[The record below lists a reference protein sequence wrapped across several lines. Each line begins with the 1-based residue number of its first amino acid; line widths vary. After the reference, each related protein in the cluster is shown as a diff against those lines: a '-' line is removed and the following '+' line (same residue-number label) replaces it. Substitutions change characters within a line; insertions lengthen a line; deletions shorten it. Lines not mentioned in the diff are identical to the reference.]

1 MAVTKIWP
9 VRGRLDHPI
18 AYAMNPEKTDA
29 KLLPD
34 SLDDVMNY
42 AVNEEKT
49 EKKFYVSGINC
60 NPVIA
65 RSEFQIVKEQYG
77 KPGGIIVYHAYQSF
91 SEGEVTPAE
100 AHRIGMEF
108 AKMVWGDKYQVV
120 VATHLNTHCLHN
132 HFVVNSVSFRDGKRC
147 RQKQWTELS
156 RISDEICK
164 EHQLSIVERHGKG
177 LPQKLAKAEK
187 AGAPTRLVIARE
199 ALDEGLTRCCNL
211 RELKSFLFSLGY
223 ICQFDDNRKYWTIRQ
238 RDWKRPIRLVRM
250 GEQYTNEAIRERL
263 RSNSTEVRKA
273 APVHRRVKTKKRA
286 RVRKKTNRKI
296 GGLRG
301 LYCHYCYLLGYYPK
315 RRAKFY
321 RVSPLLRDDL
331 LKLNYISQEAKLLQ
345 KYQIDTMEQLLDYRE
360 SLVAQV
366 ERLSEDLVRI
376 RKAYQSSDAFDVKE
390 SLVYA
395 AVSESMKEVKV
406 CRQQIAL
413 CDRIEFRSAHIKET
427 LRTIEFERHCRKR
440 AEKNR

>member
-29 KLLPD
+29 KLLPN
-34 SLDDVMNY
+34 SLEDVMNY

-49 EKKFYVSGINC
+49 EKKYYVSGINC
-60 NPVIA
+60 NPAIA

-108 AKMVWGDKYQVV
+108 AKTVWGDKYQVV

-177 LPQKLAKAEK
+177 LPQQLAKAERE
-187 AGAPTRLVIARE
+187 GAPTRLVIARE

-250 GEQYTNEAIRERL
+250 GEQYANEAIRERL
-263 RSNSTEVRKA
+263 RRNSPEVRKA

-286 RVRKKTNRKI
+286 IVRKKTNHKV

-315 RRAKFY
+315 RQAKFY
-321 RVSPLLRDDL
+321 KVSPILRDDL
-331 LKLNYISQEAKLLQ
+331 LKLNYISQEAKILQ
-345 KYQIDTMEQLLDYRE
+345 KYRIDTMEQLFLFEE
-360 SLVAQV
+360 SISERINQLKEESKTLSPENRKVISSEIKEKAQQLALC
-366 ERLSEDLVRI
+366 RNIAKRSP
-376 RKAYQSSDAFDVKE
+376 Q
-390 SLVYA
+390 
-395 AVSESMKEVKV
+395 MKEKMRQIEKERN
-406 CRQQIAL
+406 CR
-413 CDRIEFRSAHIKET
+413 DRGDR
-427 LRTIEFERHCRKR
+427 
-440 AEKNR
+440 NRD

>member
-1 MAVTKIWP
+1 M
-9 VRGRLDHPI
+9 
-18 AYAMNPEKTDA
+18 
-29 KLLPD
+29 
-34 SLDDVMNY
+34 
-42 AVNEEKT
+42 
-49 EKKFYVSGINC
+49 
-60 NPVIA
+60 
-65 RSEFQIVKEQYG
+65 
-77 KPGGIIVYHAYQSF
+77 YHAYQSF

-108 AKMVWGDKYQVV
+108 AKTVWEDKYQVV

-177 LPQKLAKAEK
+177 LPQQLAKAER

-199 ALDEGLTRCCNL
+199 ALDEGLARCCNL

-250 GEQYTNEAIRERL
+250 GEQYTNETIRERM
-263 RSNSTEVRKA
+263 RSNSPEVRKA

-315 RRAKFY
+315 RREKFY

-331 LKLNYISQEAKLLQ
+331 LKLNYISQEAKMLQ
-345 KYQIDTMEQLLDYRE
+345 KYRIDTMEQLFLFEE
-360 SLVAQV
+360 SISERINQLKEERKTLTPENRKVISGEIKEKAQQLALC
-366 ERLSEDLVRI
+366 RNIAKRSPH
-376 RKAYQSSDAFDVKE
+376 
-390 SLVYA
+390 
-395 AVSESMKEVKV
+395 MKEKLGQIEKERN
-406 CRQQIAL
+406 CR
-413 CDRIEFRSAHIKET
+413 DKEERSRE
-427 LRTIEFERHCRKR
+427 
-440 AEKNR
+440 

>member
-34 SLDDVMNY
+34 SLEDVMSY

-60 NPVIA
+60 NPAIA

-77 KPGGIIVYHAYQSF
+77 KSGGIIVYHAYQSF

-108 AKMVWGDKYQVV
+108 AKTVWGDKYQVV

-164 EHQLSIVERHGKG
+164 EHQLNVVERHGKG
-177 LPQKLAKAEK
+177 LPQQLAKAERE
-187 AGAPTRLVIARE
+187 GAPTRLVIARE
-199 ALDEGLTRCCNL
+199 ALDEGLMRCCNI

-250 GEQYTNEAIRERL
+250 GEQYTNEAIRGRL
-263 RSNSTEVRKA
+263 RSNSPEVRKA
-273 APVHRRVKTKKRA
+273 TPVHRRVKTKKRA

-345 KYQIDTMEQLLDYRE
+345 KYRIDTMGQLLLFEE
-360 SLVAQV
+360 SISERINQLKEESKTLSPESRKVISGEIKEKAQQ
-366 ERLSEDLVRI
+366 L
-376 RKAYQSSDAFDVKE
+376 
-390 SLVYA
+390 
-395 AVSESMKEVKV
+395 
-406 CRQQIAL
+406 AL
-413 CDRIEFRSAHIKET
+413 CRNIAKRSPKIKEK
-427 LRTIEFERHCRKR
+427 LRQIEKERNCRDKEER
-440 AEKNR
+440 SRE

>member
-29 KLLPD
+29 KLFPD
-34 SLDDVMNY
+34 SLEDVMNY

-60 NPVIA
+60 NPAIA

-108 AKMVWGDKYQVV
+108 AKTVWGDKYQVV

-164 EHQLSIVERHGKG
+164 EHQLNVVERHGKG
-177 LPQKLAKAEK
+177 LPQQLAKAERE
-187 AGAPTRLVIARE
+187 GAPTRLVIARE
-199 ALDEGLTRCCNL
+199 ALDEGLVRCCNL

-345 KYQIDTMEQLLDYRE
+345 KYRIDTMGQLLLFEE
-360 SLVAQV
+360 SISERINQLKEESKTLSPESRKVISGEIKEKAQQ
-366 ERLSEDLVRI
+366 L
-376 RKAYQSSDAFDVKE
+376 
-390 SLVYA
+390 
-395 AVSESMKEVKV
+395 
-406 CRQQIAL
+406 AL
-413 CDRIEFRSAHIKET
+413 CRNIAKRSPKIKEK
-427 LRTIEFERHCRKR
+427 LRQIEKERNCRDKEDR
-440 AEKNR
+440 SRD

>member
-34 SLDDVMNY
+34 SLEDVMNY

-49 EKKFYVSGINC
+49 EKKWYVAGINC
-60 NPVIA
+60 NPAIA
-65 RSEFQIVKEQYG
+65 RSEFQIVKDQYG

-91 SEGEVTPAE
+91 SEGEVTPAD

-108 AKMVWGDKYQVV
+108 AKTVWGEKYQVV

-177 LPQKLAKAEK
+177 LPQQLAKAER

-199 ALDEGLTRCCNL
+199 ALDEGLARCCNL

-263 RSNSTEVRKA
+263 RNNSPEVRKV
-273 APVHRRVKTKKRA
+273 APIHRRVKTKKRA
-286 RVRKKTNRKI
+286 RLRKKPSHKI
-296 GGLRG
+296 GSLRG

-345 KYQIDTMEQLLDYRE
+345 KYRIDTMGQLLLFEE
-360 SLVAQV
+360 SISERINQLKEESKTLSPESRKVISGEIKEKAQQ
-366 ERLSEDLVRI
+366 L
-376 RKAYQSSDAFDVKE
+376 
-390 SLVYA
+390 
-395 AVSESMKEVKV
+395 
-406 CRQQIAL
+406 AL
-413 CDRIEFRSAHIKET
+413 CRNIAKRSPQMKGKLRQIEKERNCRDKEERSRE
-427 LRTIEFERHCRKR
+427 
-440 AEKNR
+440 

>member
-34 SLDDVMNY
+34 SLEDVMNY

-49 EKKFYVSGINC
+49 EKKFYVSGVNC
-60 NPVIA
+60 NPAIA

-108 AKMVWGDKYQVV
+108 AKTVWGDKYQVV

-177 LPQKLAKAEK
+177 LPQQLAKAER

-199 ALDEGLTRCCNL
+199 ALDEGLARCCNL

-263 RSNSTEVRKA
+263 RSNSPEVRTA

-286 RVRKKTNRKI
+286 IVRKKTNRKI

-345 KYQIDTMEQLLDYRE
+345 KYQIDTMEQLLLFEEAISERINQLKEE
-360 SLVAQV
+360 SKTLSPESRKVISGEIKEKAQQ
-366 ERLSEDLVRI
+366 L
-376 RKAYQSSDAFDVKE
+376 
-390 SLVYA
+390 
-395 AVSESMKEVKV
+395 
-406 CRQQIAL
+406 AL
-413 CDRIEFRSAHIKET
+413 CRNIAKRSPKIKEK
-427 LRTIEFERHCRKR
+427 LRQIEKERNCRDKEDR
-440 AEKNR
+440 SRD

>member
-29 KLLPD
+29 KLFPD
-34 SLDDVMNY
+34 SLEDVMNY

-60 NPVIA
+60 NPAIA

-108 AKMVWGDKYQVV
+108 AKTVWGDKYQVV

-177 LPQKLAKAEK
+177 LPQKLAKAER

-263 RSNSTEVRKA
+263 RSNSPEVRKA
-273 APVHRRVKTKKRA
+273 TPVHRRVKTKKRA
-286 RVRKKTNRKI
+286 RARKKTNRKI

-345 KYQIDTMEQLLDYRE
+345 KYQIDTMGQLFLFEE
-360 SLVAQV
+360 SISERINQLKEERKTLTPENRKVISGEIKEKAQQ
-366 ERLSEDLVRI
+366 L
-376 RKAYQSSDAFDVKE
+376 
-390 SLVYA
+390 
-395 AVSESMKEVKV
+395 
-406 CRQQIAL
+406 AL
-413 CDRIEFRSAHIKET
+413 CRNIAKRSPKITDKLSQVT
-427 LRTIEFERHCRKR
+427 R
-440 AEKNR
+440 EKNGRCIDEKEYDK

>member
-34 SLDDVMNY
+34 SLEDVMNY

-60 NPVIA
+60 NPAIA
-65 RSEFQIVKEQYG
+65 RSEFQIVKDQYG

-108 AKMVWGDKYQVV
+108 AKTVWGDKYQVV

-164 EHQLSIVERHGKG
+164 EHQLNVVERHGKG
-177 LPQKLAKAEK
+177 LPQQLAKAERE
-187 AGAPTRLVIARE
+187 GAPTRLVIARE
-199 ALDEGLTRCCNL
+199 ALDEGLARCCNL

-263 RSNSTEVRKA
+263 RRNSPEVRKA

-345 KYQIDTMEQLLDYRE
+345 KYRIDTMEQLFLFEE
-360 SLVAQV
+360 SIS
-366 ERLSEDLVRI
+366 ERINQLKEE
-376 RKAYQSSDAFDVKE
+376 RKTLTPE
-390 SLVYA
+390 NR
-395 AVSESMKEVKV
+395 KV
-406 CRQQIAL
+406 ISG
-413 CDRIEFRSAHIKET
+413 EIKEKAQQLACCKNIAKRSSHMKDK
-427 LRTIEFERHCRKR
+427 LRQIEKEKSCRDR
-440 AEKNR
+440 GDRNRE

>member
-34 SLDDVMNY
+34 SLEDVMNY

-49 EKKFYVSGINC
+49 EKKFYVSGVNC
-60 NPVIA
+60 NPAIA

-108 AKMVWGDKYQVV
+108 AKTVWGDKYQVV

-177 LPQKLAKAEK
+177 LPQQLAKAER

-199 ALDEGLTRCCNL
+199 ALDEGLARCCNL

-263 RSNSTEVRKA
+263 RSNPPKVRKA

-345 KYQIDTMEQLLDYRE
+345 KYQIDTMEQLLLFEEAISERINQLKEE
-360 SLVAQV
+360 SKTLSPESRKVISGEIKEKAQQLALC
-366 ERLSEDLVRI
+366 RNIAKRSPR
-376 RKAYQSSDAFDVKE
+376 
-390 SLVYA
+390 
-395 AVSESMKEVKV
+395 MKEKLRQIEKERN
-406 CRQQIAL
+406 CRDKE
-413 CDRIEFRSAHIKET
+413 DRSRD
-427 LRTIEFERHCRKR
+427 
-440 AEKNR
+440 

>member
-34 SLDDVMNY
+34 SLEDVMNY

-49 EKKFYVSGINC
+49 EKKFYVSGVNC
-60 NPVIA
+60 NPAIA

-108 AKMVWGDKYQVV
+108 AKTVWGDKYQVV

-177 LPQKLAKAEK
+177 LPQQLAKAER

-199 ALDEGLTRCCNL
+199 ALDEGLARCCNL
-211 RELKSFLFSLGY
+211 RELKSVLFSLGY

-263 RSNSTEVRKA
+263 RRNSPEVRKA
-273 APVHRRVKTKKRA
+273 APVLRRVKTKKRA
-286 RVRKKTNRKI
+286 IVRKKTNRKI

-315 RRAKFY
+315 RRVKFY

-345 KYQIDTMEQLLDYRE
+345 KYRIDTMEQLFLFEE
-360 SLVAQV
+360 SISERINQLKEEQKKLTPESRKVISGEIKEKAQQ
-366 ERLSEDLVRI
+366 L
-376 RKAYQSSDAFDVKE
+376 
-390 SLVYA
+390 
-395 AVSESMKEVKV
+395 
-406 CRQQIAL
+406 AL
-413 CDRIEFRSAHIKET
+413 CRNIAKRSPQMKDKLRQIEKERNCRDREERS
-427 LRTIEFERHCRKR
+427 R
-440 AEKNR
+440 A

>member
-34 SLDDVMNY
+34 SLEDVMNY

-49 EKKFYVSGINC
+49 EKKFYVSGVNC
-60 NPVIA
+60 NPAIA

-108 AKMVWGDKYQVV
+108 AKTVWGDKYQVV

-177 LPQKLAKAEK
+177 LPQQLAKAER

-199 ALDEGLTRCCNL
+199 ALDEGLARCCNL

-250 GEQYTNEAIRERL
+250 GEQYTNEAIRGRL
-263 RSNSTEVRKA
+263 RSNSPEVRKA
-273 APVHRRVKTKKRA
+273 TPVHRRVKTKKRA

-345 KYQIDTMEQLLDYRE
+345 KYQIDTMEQLFLFEE
-360 SLVAQV
+360 SISERINQLKEERKTMTSENRKVISGEIKEKAQQ
-366 ERLSEDLVRI
+366 L
-376 RKAYQSSDAFDVKE
+376 
-390 SLVYA
+390 
-395 AVSESMKEVKV
+395 
-406 CRQQIAL
+406 AL
-413 CDRIEFRSAHIKET
+413 CRNIAKRSPKIKEK
-427 LRTIEFERHCRKR
+427 LRQIEKERNCRDKEDR
-440 AEKNR
+440 SRD

>member
-29 KLLPD
+29 KLLPN
-34 SLDDVMNY
+34 SLEDVMNY

-49 EKKFYVSGINC
+49 EKKYYVSGINC
-60 NPVIA
+60 NPAIA

-77 KPGGIIVYHAYQSF
+77 KPSGIIVYHAYQSF

-100 AHRIGMEF
+100 AHKIGMEF
-108 AKMVWGDKYQVV
+108 AKTVWGDKYQVV

-156 RISDEICK
+156 RISDGICK

-177 LPQKLAKAEK
+177 LPQQLAKAERE
-187 AGAPTRLVIARE
+187 GAPTRLVIARE
-199 ALDEGLTRCCNL
+199 ALDEGLARCCNL

-223 ICQFDDNRKYWTIRQ
+223 ICRFDDSRKYWTIRQ

-263 RSNSTEVRKA
+263 RSNSPEVRKV
-273 APVHRRVKTKKRA
+273 APIHRRVKTKKRA
-286 RVRKKTNRKI
+286 RLRKKPSHKI

-315 RRAKFY
+315 RQAKFY
-321 RVSPLLRDDL
+321 RVSPILRDDL

-345 KYQIDTMEQLLDYRE
+345 KYQIDTMEQLFDFEE
-360 SLVAQV
+360 SIS
-366 ERLSEDLVRI
+366 ERINQLKEERKNLTPES
-376 RKAYQSSDAFDVKE
+376 RKAVGNE
-390 SLVYA
+390 
-395 AVSESMKEVKV
+395 
-406 CRQQIAL
+406 
-413 CDRIEFRSAHIKET
+413 IKENT
-427 LRTIEFERHCRKR
+427 QQLVCCKNIAKRSSHMKDKLRQIEK
-440 AEKNR
+440 EKNYRDRGDRSRE

>member
-34 SLDDVMNY
+34 SLEDVMNY

-60 NPVIA
+60 NPAIA
-65 RSEFQIVKEQYG
+65 ISEFQIVKEQYG

-108 AKMVWGDKYQVV
+108 AKTVWGDKYQVV

-164 EHQLSIVERHGKG
+164 EHQLNVVERHGKG
-177 LPQKLAKAEK
+177 LPQQLAKAERE
-187 AGAPTRLVIARE
+187 GAPTRLVIARE
-199 ALDEGLTRCCNL
+199 AIDEGLARCCNI

-263 RSNSTEVRKA
+263 RSNSPEVRKE
-273 APVHRRVKTKKRA
+273 APIRRRVKTKKMA
-286 RVRKKTNRKI
+286 KVRTKTKRKI

-315 RRAKFY
+315 RQAKFY

-345 KYQIDTMEQLLDYRE
+345 KYQIDTMEQLTLFEE
-360 SLVAQV
+360 SILERINHLKEERKTLSPESRKVISGEIKEKAQQLALC
-366 ERLSEDLVRI
+366 RNIAKRSP
-376 RKAYQSSDAFDVKE
+376 Q
-390 SLVYA
+390 
-395 AVSESMKEVKV
+395 MKEKLRQIEKERN
-406 CRQQIAL
+406 CR
-413 CDRIEFRSAHIKET
+413 DKEERSRE
-427 LRTIEFERHCRKR
+427 
-440 AEKNR
+440 

>member
-1 MAVTKIWP
+1 MAVTKIWQ

-34 SLDDVMNY
+34 SLEDVMNY
-42 AVNEEKT
+42 AVNGEKT

-60 NPVIA
+60 NPAIA

-108 AKMVWGDKYQVV
+108 AKRVWGDKYQVV

-177 LPQKLAKAEK
+177 LPQQLAKAERE
-187 AGAPTRLVIARE
+187 GAPTRLVIARE

-263 RSNSTEVRKA
+263 RRNSPEVRKA

-286 RVRKKTNRKI
+286 IVRKKTNHKV

-315 RRAKFY
+315 RQAKFY
-321 RVSPLLRDDL
+321 KVSPILRDDL
-331 LKLNYISQEAKLLQ
+331 LKLNYISQEAKMLQ
-345 KYQIDTMEQLLDYRE
+345 KYRIDTMEQLFIFEE
-360 SLVAQV
+360 SISERINQLKEERKTLTPENRKVISGEIKEKAQQLALC
-366 ERLSEDLVRI
+366 RNIAKRSP
-376 RKAYQSSDAFDVKE
+376 K
-390 SLVYA
+390 
-395 AVSESMKEVKV
+395 MKEKLRQIEKERN
-406 CRQQIAL
+406 CRDKE
-413 CDRIEFRSAHIKET
+413 DRSRE
-427 LRTIEFERHCRKR
+427 
-440 AEKNR
+440 

>member
-34 SLDDVMNY
+34 SLEDVMNY

-49 EKKFYVSGINC
+49 EKKFYVSGVNC
-60 NPVIA
+60 NPAIA

-108 AKMVWGDKYQVV
+108 AKTVWGDKYQVV

-177 LPQKLAKAEK
+177 LPQQLAKAERE
-187 AGAPTRLVIARE
+187 GAPTRLVIARE
-199 ALDEGLTRCCNL
+199 ALDEGLARCCNL

-263 RSNSTEVRKA
+263 RSNSPEVRKA

-286 RVRKKTNRKI
+286 IVRKKTNRKI

-345 KYQIDTMEQLLDYRE
+345 KYQIDTMEQLLLFEEAISERINQLKEE
-360 SLVAQV
+360 SKTLSPESRKVISSEIKEKAQQ
-366 ERLSEDLVRI
+366 L
-376 RKAYQSSDAFDVKE
+376 
-390 SLVYA
+390 
-395 AVSESMKEVKV
+395 
-406 CRQQIAL
+406 AL
-413 CDRIEFRSAHIKET
+413 CRNIAKRSPKIKEK
-427 LRTIEFERHCRKR
+427 LRQIEKERNCRDKEDR
-440 AEKNR
+440 SRE

>member
-9 VRGRLDHPI
+9 VRGRLAHPI

-34 SLDDVMNY
+34 SLEDVMNY

-60 NPVIA
+60 NPAIA

-91 SEGEVTPAE
+91 SEGEVTPAD

-108 AKMVWGDKYQVV
+108 AKTVWGEKYQVV

-132 HFVVNSVSFRDGKRC
+132 HFVVNSVYFRDGKRC

-177 LPQKLAKAEK
+177 LPQQLAKAER

-199 ALDEGLTRCCNL
+199 ALDEGLARCCNL

-238 RDWKRPIRLVRM
+238 RDWRRPIRLVRM

-263 RSNSTEVRKA
+263 RSNSPEVRKA

-331 LKLNYISQEAKLLQ
+331 LKLNYISQEAKMLQ
-345 KYQIDTMEQLLDYRE
+345 KYRIDTMEQLFLFEE
-360 SLVAQV
+360 SIS
-366 ERLSEDLVRI
+366 ERINQLKEEQKNLTLES
-376 RKAYQSSDAFDVKE
+376 RKAVGNE
-390 SLVYA
+390 
-395 AVSESMKEVKV
+395 
-406 CRQQIAL
+406 
-413 CDRIEFRSAHIKET
+413 IKENVRQLACCKNIAKRSSHMKDK
-427 LRTIEFERHCRKR
+427 LRQIEKEKSCRDR
-440 AEKNR
+440 GDISRD

>member
-34 SLDDVMNY
+34 SLEDVMNY

-49 EKKFYVSGINC
+49 ERKFYVSGINC
-60 NPVIA
+60 NPAIA

-100 AHRIGMEF
+100 AHQIGMEF
-108 AKMVWGDKYQVV
+108 AKTVWGDKYQVV

-164 EHQLSIVERHGKG
+164 QHQLSIVERHGKG
-177 LPQKLAKAEK
+177 LPQQLAKAERQ
-187 AGAPTRLVIARE
+187 GAPTRLVIARE
-199 ALDEGLTRCCNL
+199 ALDEGLARCCNL

-223 ICQFDDNRKYWTIRQ
+223 ICQFDDSRKYWTIRQ

-250 GEQYTNEAIRERL
+250 GDQYTNETIREKL
-263 RSNSTEVRKA
+263 RSNSPEVRKVA
-273 APVHRRVKTKKRA
+273 TIHRRVKTKKKVRL
-286 RVRKKTNRKI
+286 RKKTNRKI

-315 RRAKFY
+315 RLAKFY
-321 RVSPLLRDDL
+321 SVSPLLRDDL
-331 LKLNYISQEAKLLQ
+331 LKLNYISQEARLLQ
-345 KYQIDTMEQLLDYRE
+345 KYQIDTMEQLFDFEE
-360 SLVAQV
+360 SISERINQLKKERKTLTLESRKVISGEIKEKAQQ
-366 ERLSEDLVRI
+366 L
-376 RKAYQSSDAFDVKE
+376 
-390 SLVYA
+390 
-395 AVSESMKEVKV
+395 
-406 CRQQIAL
+406 AL
-413 CDRIEFRSAHIKET
+413 CRNIEKRSIHIKDKFIQ
-427 LRTIEFERHCRKR
+427 IEN
-440 AEKNR
+440 EKNCRCVEEKDRGK

>member
-1 MAVTKIWP
+1 MAVTKIWQ

-34 SLDDVMNY
+34 SLEDVMNY
-42 AVNEEKT
+42 AVNGEKT

-60 NPVIA
+60 NPAIA

-108 AKMVWGDKYQVV
+108 AKRVWGDKYQVV

-177 LPQKLAKAEK
+177 LPQQLAKAERE
-187 AGAPTRLVIARE
+187 GAPTRLVIARE

-263 RSNSTEVRKA
+263 RRNSPEVRKA

-286 RVRKKTNRKI
+286 IVRKKTNHKV

-315 RRAKFY
+315 RQAKFY
-321 RVSPLLRDDL
+321 KVSPILRDDL
-331 LKLNYISQEAKLLQ
+331 LKLNYISQEAKMLQ
-345 KYQIDTMEQLLDYRE
+345 KYRIDTMEQLFIFEE
-360 SLVAQV
+360 SISERINQLKEESKTLSPENRKVISSEIKEKAQQ
-366 ERLSEDLVRI
+366 L
-376 RKAYQSSDAFDVKE
+376 
-390 SLVYA
+390 
-395 AVSESMKEVKV
+395 
-406 CRQQIAL
+406 AL
-413 CDRIEFRSAHIKET
+413 CRNIAKRSPKIKVKLRQIEKERNCRDKEDRSRE
-427 LRTIEFERHCRKR
+427 
-440 AEKNR
+440 

>member
-34 SLDDVMNY
+34 SLEDVMNY

-60 NPVIA
+60 NPAIG

-108 AKMVWGDKYQVV
+108 AKTVWGDKYQVV

-177 LPQKLAKAEK
+177 LPQQLAKAER

-263 RSNSTEVRKA
+263 RSNSPEVRKA

-286 RVRKKTNRKI
+286 IVRKKTNRKI

-321 RVSPLLRDDL
+321 RVSPLIRDDL

-345 KYQIDTMEQLLDYRE
+345 KYQIDTIEQLLDFEE
-360 SLVAQV
+360 SIS
-366 ERLSEDLVRI
+366 ERINQLKEE
-376 RKAYQSSDAFDVKE
+376 RKTLTPE
-390 SLVYA
+390 NR
-395 AVSESMKEVKV
+395 KV
-406 CRQQIAL
+406 ISG
-413 CDRIEFRSAHIKET
+413 EIKEKAQQLVLCRNIAKRSPQMKGK
-427 LRTIEFERHCRKR
+427 LRQIEKERNCRDKEER
-440 AEKNR
+440 RRE

>member
-34 SLDDVMNY
+34 SLEDVMNY
-42 AVNEEKT
+42 AVNGEKT
-49 EKKFYVSGINC
+49 EKKFYVSGVNC
-60 NPVIA
+60 NPAIA

-108 AKMVWGDKYQVV
+108 AKTVWGDKYQVV

-156 RISDEICK
+156 RIPDEICK

-177 LPQKLAKAEK
+177 LPQQLAKAER

-263 RSNSTEVRKA
+263 RSNSPEVRKA

-301 LYCHYCYLLGYYPK
+301 LYCHYCYLLGYYPH
-315 RRAKFY
+315 RRTKFY

-345 KYQIDTMEQLLDYRE
+345 KYQIDTIEQLLDFEE
-360 SLVAQV
+360 SIS
-366 ERLSEDLVRI
+366 ERINQLKEE
-376 RKAYQSSDAFDVKE
+376 RKTLTPE
-390 SLVYA
+390 NR
-395 AVSESMKEVKV
+395 KV
-406 CRQQIAL
+406 ISG
-413 CDRIEFRSAHIKET
+413 EIKEKAQQLVLCRNIAKRSPQMKGK
-427 LRTIEFERHCRKR
+427 LRQIEKERNCRDKEDR
-440 AEKNR
+440 SRD

>member
-34 SLDDVMNY
+34 SLEDVMNY

-60 NPVIA
+60 NPAIG

-100 AHRIGMEF
+100 AHKIGMEF
-108 AKMVWGDKYQVV
+108 AKTVWGDKYQVV

-177 LPQKLAKAEK
+177 LPQQLAKAER

-263 RSNSTEVRKA
+263 RSNSPEVRKA

-286 RVRKKTNRKI
+286 IVRKKTNRKI

-321 RVSPLLRDDL
+321 RGSPLIRDDL

-345 KYQIDTMEQLLDYRE
+345 KYQIDTIEQLLDFEE
-360 SLVAQV
+360 SIS
-366 ERLSEDLVRI
+366 ERINQLKEE
-376 RKAYQSSDAFDVKE
+376 RKTLTPE
-390 SLVYA
+390 NR
-395 AVSESMKEVKV
+395 KV
-406 CRQQIAL
+406 ISG
-413 CDRIEFRSAHIKET
+413 EIKEKAQQLVLCRNIAKRSPQMKGK
-427 LRTIEFERHCRKR
+427 LRQIEKERNCRDKEER
-440 AEKNR
+440 RRE

>member
-34 SLDDVMNY
+34 SLEDVMNY

-49 EKKFYVSGINC
+49 EKKFYVSGVNC
-60 NPVIA
+60 NPAIA

-108 AKMVWGDKYQVV
+108 AKTVWGDKYQVV

-177 LPQKLAKAEK
+177 LPQQLAKAER

-199 ALDEGLTRCCNL
+199 ALDEGLARCCNL

-263 RSNSTEVRKA
+263 RSNSPEVRKA

-321 RVSPLLRDDL
+321 RGSPLLRDDL

-345 KYQIDTMEQLLDYRE
+345 KYQIDTMEQLLLFEEAISERINQLKEE
-360 SLVAQV
+360 SKTLSPESRKVISGEIKEKAQQ
-366 ERLSEDLVRI
+366 L
-376 RKAYQSSDAFDVKE
+376 
-390 SLVYA
+390 
-395 AVSESMKEVKV
+395 
-406 CRQQIAL
+406 AL
-413 CDRIEFRSAHIKET
+413 CRNIAKRSPKIKEK
-427 LRTIEFERHCRKR
+427 LRQIEKERNCRDKEDR
-440 AEKNR
+440 SRD

>member
-29 KLLPD
+29 KLLSD
-34 SLDDVMNY
+34 SLEDVMNY

-49 EKKFYVSGINC
+49 EKKYYVSGINC
-60 NPVIA
+60 NPAIA

-100 AHRIGMEF
+100 AHKIGMEF
-108 AKMVWGDKYQVV
+108 AKTVWGDKYQVV

-177 LPQKLAKAEK
+177 LHQQLAKAERE
-187 AGAPTRLVIARE
+187 GAPTRLVIARG
-199 ALDEGLTRCCNL
+199 ALDEGLARCCNL
-211 RELKSFLFSLGY
+211 RGLKSFLFSLGY

-263 RSNSTEVRKA
+263 RRNSPEVRKA

-286 RVRKKTNRKI
+286 IVRKKTNRKI

-331 LKLNYISQEAKLLQ
+331 LKLNYISQEAKMLQ
-345 KYQIDTMEQLLDYRE
+345 KYRIDTMEQLFLFEE
-360 SLVAQV
+360 SIS
-366 ERLSEDLVRI
+366 ERINQLKEESKTLSPEN
-376 RKAYQSSDAFDVKE
+376 RKVISSE
-390 SLVYA
+390 
-395 AVSESMKEVKV
+395 
-406 CRQQIAL
+406 
-413 CDRIEFRSAHIKET
+413 IKEKAQQLVLCRNIAKRSPQMKGK
-427 LRTIEFERHCRKR
+427 LRQIEKERNCRDKEER
-440 AEKNR
+440 RRE

>member
-9 VRGRLDHPI
+9 VCGRLDHPI
-18 AYAMNPEKTDA
+18 AYAVNPEKTDA

-34 SLDDVMNY
+34 SLEDVMNY

-60 NPVIA
+60 NPAIA

-77 KPGGIIVYHAYQSF
+77 KTGGIIVYHAYQSF
-91 SEGEVTPAE
+91 SEGEVTPEE
-100 AHRIGMEF
+100 AHQIGMEF
-108 AKMVWGDKYQVV
+108 AKTVWGDKYQVV

-177 LPQKLAKAEK
+177 LPQQLAKAERQ
-187 AGAPTRLVIARE
+187 GAPTRLVIARE
-199 ALDEGLTRCCNL
+199 ALDEGLARCCNL

-223 ICQFDDNRKYWTIRQ
+223 ICQFDDSRKYWTIRQ

-250 GEQYTNEAIRERL
+250 GDQYTNETIRERL
-263 RSNSTEVRKA
+263 RSNSPEVRKV
-273 APVHRRVKTKKRA
+273 APIHRRVKTKKRV
-286 RVRKKTNRKI
+286 RLRKKTNRKI

-321 RVSPLLRDDL
+321 CVSPLLRDDL
-331 LKLNYISQEAKLLQ
+331 LKLNYISQEARLLQ
-345 KYQIDTMEQLLDYRE
+345 KYQIDTMEQLLIFEE
-360 SLVAQV
+360 SISERINHLKEERKNLTPESRKEVGNEIKEDARQLACCKNIEKRSSHMEDKLRQV
-366 ERLSEDLVRI
+366 E
-376 RKAYQSSDAFDVKE
+376 KE
-390 SLVYA
+390 KS
-395 AVSESMKEVKV
+395 
-406 CRQQIAL
+406 CR
-413 CDRIEFRSAHIKET
+413 DRGDR
-427 LRTIEFERHCRKR
+427 
-440 AEKNR
+440 NRD

>member
-34 SLDDVMNY
+34 SLEDVMNY

-60 NPVIA
+60 NPAIA

-77 KPGGIIVYHAYQSF
+77 KLGGIIVYHAYQSF

-108 AKMVWGDKYQVV
+108 AKTVWGDKYQVV

-156 RISDEICK
+156 RLSDEICK
-164 EHQLSIVERHGKG
+164 EHKLSIVERHGKG
-177 LPQKLAKAEK
+177 LPQQLAKAER

-199 ALDEGLTRCCNL
+199 ALDEGLARCCNL

-263 RSNSTEVRKA
+263 RSNSPEVRKA
-273 APVHRRVKTKKRA
+273 APIRRRVKTKKRA
-286 RVRKKTNRKI
+286 IVRKKTNRKI

-315 RRAKFY
+315 RRTKFY

-345 KYQIDTMEQLLDYRE
+345 KYRIDTMEQLFLFEE
-360 SLVAQV
+360 SISERINQLKEESKTLSPENRKVISSEIKEKAQQLVLCRNIAKRSPQ
-366 ERLSEDLVRI
+366 
-376 RKAYQSSDAFDVKE
+376 
-390 SLVYA
+390 
-395 AVSESMKEVKV
+395 MKEKMRQIEKERN
-406 CRQQIAL
+406 CR
-413 CDRIEFRSAHIKET
+413 DKEERSRE
-427 LRTIEFERHCRKR
+427 
-440 AEKNR
+440 

>member
-34 SLDDVMNY
+34 SLEDVMNY

-49 EKKFYVSGINC
+49 EKKFYVSGVNC
-60 NPVIA
+60 NPAIA

-108 AKMVWGDKYQVV
+108 AKTVWGDKYQVV

-177 LPQKLAKAEK
+177 LPQQLAKAER

-199 ALDEGLTRCCNL
+199 ALDEGLARCCNL

-238 RDWKRPIRLVRM
+238 RGWKRPIRLVRM

-263 RSNSTEVRKA
+263 RSNSPEVRKA

-345 KYQIDTMEQLLDYRE
+345 KYQIDTMEQLLLFEEAISERINQLKEE
-360 SLVAQV
+360 SKTLSPESRKVISGEIKEKAQQ
-366 ERLSEDLVRI
+366 L
-376 RKAYQSSDAFDVKE
+376 
-390 SLVYA
+390 
-395 AVSESMKEVKV
+395 
-406 CRQQIAL
+406 AL
-413 CDRIEFRSAHIKET
+413 CRNIAKRSPKIKEK
-427 LRTIEFERHCRKR
+427 LRQIEKERNCRDKEDR
-440 AEKNR
+440 SRD

>member
-34 SLDDVMNY
+34 SLEDVMNY

-49 EKKFYVSGINC
+49 EKKFYVSGVNC
-60 NPVIA
+60 NPAIA

-108 AKMVWGDKYQVV
+108 AKTVWGDKYQVV

-177 LPQKLAKAEK
+177 LPQQLAKAER

-199 ALDEGLTRCCNL
+199 ALDEGLARCCNL

-250 GEQYTNEAIRERL
+250 GEQYTNEAIRGRL
-263 RSNSTEVRKA
+263 RSNSPEVRKA
-273 APVHRRVKTKKRA
+273 TPVHRRVKTKKRA

-345 KYQIDTMEQLLDYRE
+345 KYQIDTMEQLLLFEEAISERINQLKEE
-360 SLVAQV
+360 SKTLSPESRKVISGEIKEKAQQ
-366 ERLSEDLVRI
+366 L
-376 RKAYQSSDAFDVKE
+376 
-390 SLVYA
+390 
-395 AVSESMKEVKV
+395 
-406 CRQQIAL
+406 AL
-413 CDRIEFRSAHIKET
+413 CRNIAKRSPKIKEK
-427 LRTIEFERHCRKR
+427 LRQIEKERNCRDKEDR
-440 AEKNR
+440 SRD

>member
-34 SLDDVMNY
+34 SLEDVMNY

-49 EKKFYVSGINC
+49 EKKFYVSGVNC
-60 NPVIA
+60 NPAIA

-108 AKMVWGDKYQVV
+108 AKTVWGDKYQVV

-177 LPQKLAKAEK
+177 LPQQLAKAER

-199 ALDEGLTRCCNL
+199 ALDEGLARCCNL

-238 RDWKRPIRLVRM
+238 RDWRRPIRLVRM
-250 GEQYTNEAIRERL
+250 GEQYTNEAIRGRL
-263 RSNSTEVRKA
+263 RSNSPEVRKA
-273 APVHRRVKTKKRA
+273 TPVHRRVKTKKRA

-345 KYQIDTMEQLLDYRE
+345 KYQIDTMEQLLLFEEAISERINQLKEE
-360 SLVAQV
+360 SKTLSPENRKVISSEIKEKAQQ
-366 ERLSEDLVRI
+366 L
-376 RKAYQSSDAFDVKE
+376 
-390 SLVYA
+390 
-395 AVSESMKEVKV
+395 
-406 CRQQIAL
+406 AL
-413 CDRIEFRSAHIKET
+413 CRNIAKRSPQMKGKLRQIEKERNCRDKEDRSRD
-427 LRTIEFERHCRKR
+427 
-440 AEKNR
+440 

>member
-34 SLDDVMNY
+34 SLEDVMNY

-49 EKKFYVSGINC
+49 EKKFYVSGVNC
-60 NPVIA
+60 NPAIA

-108 AKMVWGDKYQVV
+108 AKTVWGDKYQVV

-177 LPQKLAKAEK
+177 LPQQLAKAER

-199 ALDEGLTRCCNL
+199 ALDEGLARCCNL

-223 ICQFDDNRKYWTIRQ
+223 ICQFDGNRKYWTIRQ

-263 RSNSTEVRKA
+263 RSNSPEVRKA

-286 RVRKKTNRKI
+286 IVRKKTNRKI

-315 RRAKFY
+315 RQAKFY

-345 KYQIDTMEQLLDYRE
+345 KYRIDTMEQLLLFEE
-360 SLVAQV
+360 SISERINQLKEESKTLPPESRKVISGEIKEKAQQ
-366 ERLSEDLVRI
+366 L
-376 RKAYQSSDAFDVKE
+376 
-390 SLVYA
+390 
-395 AVSESMKEVKV
+395 
-406 CRQQIAL
+406 AL
-413 CDRIEFRSAHIKET
+413 CRNIAKRSPKIKEK
-427 LRTIEFERHCRKR
+427 LRQIEKERNCRDKEDR
-440 AEKNR
+440 SRD

>member
-1 MAVTKIWP
+1 MAVTKIWS
-9 VRGRLDHPI
+9 VHGRLDHPI
-18 AYAMNPEKTDA
+18 DYAMNPEKTDA
-29 KLLPD
+29 KLVPD
-34 SLDDVMNY
+34 SLEDVMSY

-49 EKKFYVSGINC
+49 EKRFYVSGINC
-60 NPVIA
+60 TPAIA
-65 RSEFQIVKEQYG
+65 RSEFQIVKDQFA
-77 KPGGIIVYHAYQSF
+77 KPAGIIAYHAYQSF

-100 AHRIGMEF
+100 AHAIGKEF
-108 AKMVWGDKYQVV
+108 AQRVWGDNFQVV
-120 VATHLNTHCLHN
+120 VATHLNTNCLHN
-132 HFVVNSVSFRDGKRC
+132 HFVVNSVSFKDGRRC

-156 RISDEICK
+156 KLSDEICK
-164 EHQLSIVERHGKG
+164 EHQLNIVERHGKG
-177 LPQKLAKAEK
+177 LPQPLAKAEK
-187 AGAPTRLVIARE
+187 EGAPTRLNIAKE
-199 ALDEGLTRCCNL
+199 ALDDALAVSCNL
-211 RELKSFLFSLGY
+211 RELSYRMSKRGY

-263 RSNSTEVRKA
+263 RSNSPEVRKA

-301 LYCHYCYLLGYYPK
+301 LYCHYCYLLGYHPH
-315 RRAKFY
+315 RRTKFY

-345 KYQIDTMEQLLDYRE
+345 KYRIDTMEQLLDYRE

-376 RKAYQSSDAFDVKE
+376 RKTYQSSDAFDVKE

>member
-29 KLLPD
+29 KLFPD
-34 SLDDVMNY
+34 SLEDVMNY

-60 NPVIA
+60 NPAIA

-108 AKMVWGDKYQVV
+108 AKTVWGDKYQVV

-177 LPQKLAKAEK
+177 LPQQLAKAER

-199 ALDEGLTRCCNL
+199 ALDEGLARCCNL

-263 RSNSTEVRKA
+263 RSNSPEVRKA
-273 APVHRRVKTKKRA
+273 TPVHRRVKTKKRA
-286 RVRKKTNRKI
+286 IVRKKTNRKI

-345 KYQIDTMEQLLDYRE
+345 KYQIDTMEQLLLFEEAISERINQLKEE
-360 SLVAQV
+360 SKTLSPESRKVISGEIKEKAQQLALCRNIAKRSPKIKEKLRQIEK
-366 ERLSEDLVRI
+366 ERNCRDKEDRI
-376 RKAYQSSDAFDVKE
+376 RD
-390 SLVYA
+390 
-395 AVSESMKEVKV
+395 
-406 CRQQIAL
+406 
-413 CDRIEFRSAHIKET
+413 
-427 LRTIEFERHCRKR
+427 
-440 AEKNR
+440 

>member
-18 AYAMNPEKTDA
+18 AYAMNPAKTDA

-34 SLDDVMNY
+34 SLEDVMNY

-60 NPVIA
+60 NPAIA

-100 AHRIGMEF
+100 AHQIGMEF
-108 AKMVWGDKYQVV
+108 AKTVWGDKYQVV

-156 RISDEICK
+156 KISDEICK
-164 EHQLSIVERHGKG
+164 EHRLSIVERHGKG
-177 LPQKLAKAEK
+177 LPQQLAKAERE
-187 AGAPTRLVIARE
+187 GAPTRLVIARE
-199 ALDEGLTRCCNL
+199 ALDEGLMRCCNL

-263 RSNSTEVRKA
+263 RSNSPEVRKA
-273 APVHRRVKTKKRA
+273 APIRRRVKTKKKA
-286 RVRKKTNRKI
+286 KVRTKTKRKI

-315 RRAKFY
+315 RQAKFY

-345 KYQIDTMEQLLDYRE
+345 KYQIDTMEQLFLFEE
-360 SLVAQV
+360 SISERITQLKEESKTLSPESRKVISGEIKEKAQQLALC
-366 ERLSEDLVRI
+366 RNIAKRSP
-376 RKAYQSSDAFDVKE
+376 Q
-390 SLVYA
+390 
-395 AVSESMKEVKV
+395 MKEKLRQIEKERN
-406 CRQQIAL
+406 CR
-413 CDRIEFRSAHIKET
+413 DKEERSRE
-427 LRTIEFERHCRKR
+427 
-440 AEKNR
+440 